1 MKNMMRLILI
11 VGATLVA
18 STAFAADIFLQIK
31 DAKGSSRVVACPG
44 GACVV
49 SDLAPG
55 DYTVSVCTAD
65 GKAPAADV
73 AASHTIVSPRD
84 AASGLPTGKRQH
96 KPVRITKEWGAA
108 TPMLAIAIDEPG
120 VQVTL
125 KVTKTRS
132 NIQNN

>member
-1 MKNMMRLILI
+1 MP
-11 VGATLVA
+11 GE
-18 STAFAADIFLQIK
+18 TAK
-31 DAKGSSRVVACPG
+31 
-44 GACVV
+44 
-49 SDLAPG
+49 
-55 DYTVSVCTAD
+55 
-65 GKAPAADV
+65 
-73 AASHTIVSPRD
+73 HTITSPRD
-84 AASGLPTGKRQH
+84 PASGQATGKRQH